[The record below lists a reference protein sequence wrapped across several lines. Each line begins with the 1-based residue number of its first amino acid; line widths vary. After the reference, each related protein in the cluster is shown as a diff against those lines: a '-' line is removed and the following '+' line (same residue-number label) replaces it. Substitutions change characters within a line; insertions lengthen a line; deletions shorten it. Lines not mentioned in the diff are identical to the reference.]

1 MFFDYSYIQA
11 LWCCYGY
18 LAAELVATTGLYIM
32 GRKYISIRLFDKS
45 IIHYLFA
52 VILMGGGLFVLQ
64 SLNWNNLLM
73 CIIMMCVGAFIYV
86 LSLLLLKDSLI
97 LEGLAIVQNKCLKK

>member
-1 MFFDYSYIQA
+1 MAVSYTH
-11 LWCCYGY
+11 LMGY

-52 VILMGGGLFVLQ
+52 VILMWGGL
-64 SLNWNNLLM
+64 
-73 CIIMMCVGAFIYV
+73 
-86 LSLLLLKDSLI
+86 SLI
-97 LEGLAIVQNKCLKK
+97 HI